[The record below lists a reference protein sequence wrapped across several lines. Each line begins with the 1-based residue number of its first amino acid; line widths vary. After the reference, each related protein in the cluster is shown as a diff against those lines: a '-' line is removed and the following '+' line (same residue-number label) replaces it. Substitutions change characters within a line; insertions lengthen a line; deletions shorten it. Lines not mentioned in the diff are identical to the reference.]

1 MEPSVICKK
10 INTTHGKTDDMESS
24 YVSWFK
30 CLNIVKSF
38 EIPTNIFF
46 GTQLSSFRCFED
58 FSDLLNFF
66 FWTLWQSFWIACL
79 FTIKSSV
86 CVFWYYSYLIIKCFW
101 SFKMLKAWGRR
112 DGLAV
117 KKTYCFCREPELSS
131 QHLCQVLHNHL

>member
-24 YVSWFK
+24 YVSRFK

-46 GTQLSSFRCFED
+46 GTQLSSFRCSED

-66 FWTLWQSFWIACL
+66 FSGLYDKASGSLVCLQSRVLFVYFGITHIWSLNVFDALKCLKPGVGEMDWQ
-79 FTIKSSV
+79 
-86 CVFWYYSYLIIKCFW
+86 
-101 SFKMLKAWGRR
+101 
-112 DGLAV
+112 
-117 KKTYCFCREPELSS
+117 
-131 QHLCQVLHNHL
+131 